1 MTALTA
7 MSPHDSHD
15 ITYNHVTLQRSAQS
29 SKSPQA
35 QRGTQPQ
42 QATLQAQAA
51 ATQQASLQRQQASLH
66 QYHQQQ
72 AALTA

>member
-1 MTALTA
+1 MFEIN
-7 MSPHDSHD
+7 
-15 ITYNHVTLQRSAQS
+15 ITLYKPNLRPSTQISAQS

-66 QYHQQQ
+66 QYYQQQ
-72 AALTA
+72 AALTAWPG

>member
-1 MTALTA
+1 MTSLTA
-7 MSPHDSHD
+7 M
-15 ITYNHVTLQRSAQS
+15 ITYNHVIVQISAQS

-35 QRGTQPQ
+35 QWGTQPQ

-66 QYHQQQ
+66 QYYQQQ
-72 AALTA
+72 AALTAWPG